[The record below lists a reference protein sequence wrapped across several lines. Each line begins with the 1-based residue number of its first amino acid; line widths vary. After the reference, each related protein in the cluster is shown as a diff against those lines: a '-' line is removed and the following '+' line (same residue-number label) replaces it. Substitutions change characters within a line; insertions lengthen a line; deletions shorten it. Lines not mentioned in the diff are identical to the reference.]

1 MSFTETFFKP
11 LALSTIPL
19 FLGSLIFLGVI
30 ENYKDDSNL
39 KVKLLED
46 YFKPSIALTS
56 TCLKSQNDLYLQYP
70 MYSSSLRLFSEEMT
84 HLIDNPSLNSNP
96 DYELVLNAVAETHM
110 KSDEKLK
117 VLEKEVEKCKIA
129 VFQSLEVL
137 SLATGTFNEFTES
150 SKNRANSLNS
160 AYKIRSN
167 ESKANTSD
175 VDVTDMQ
182 SLMRSIASIDLSS
195 KTGQQEFKEKM
206 QLMLPVIEKHSEIMS
221 KTEIQMYKAESKFY
235 SEVRKEAS
243 RKISN
248 NFKDG
253 FLNWLF

>member
-1 MSFTETFFKP
+1 MSFTETFVKP
-11 LALSTIPL
+11 LALSIIPL
-19 FLGSLIFLGVI
+19 FLGSLMFVGVI

-39 KVKLLED
+39 KVKLLEG
-46 YFKPSIALTS
+46 YFKPSRALAS

-84 HLIDNPSLNSNP
+84 RLIDSPSLNYNP
-96 DYELVLNAVAETHM
+96 DYELVLKAVADTHM

-117 VLEKEVEKCKIA
+117 VLEKEVEKCRVA

-150 SKNRANSLNS
+150 SKNRAKSLNS

-167 ESKANTSD
+167 ESKASTSD
-175 VDVTDMQ
+175 IDVTDMQ
-182 SLMRSIASIDLSS
+182 SLMRSVASIDFSS
-195 KTGQQEFKEKM
+195 KKGQQEFKEKM

-243 RKISN
+243 RQISN
-248 NFKDG
+248 KFKDG
-253 FLNWLF
+253 FLTWLF